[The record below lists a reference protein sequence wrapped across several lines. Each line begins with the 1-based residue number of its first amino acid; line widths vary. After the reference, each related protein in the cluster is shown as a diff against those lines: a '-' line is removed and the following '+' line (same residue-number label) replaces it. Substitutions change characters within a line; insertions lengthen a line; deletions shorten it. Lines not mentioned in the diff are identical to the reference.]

1 MADFLT
7 LVRKLH
13 SDVNASG
20 AAPTSV
26 TNQQSE
32 SLRLV
37 NWILDSDKFI
47 QNLWTRWKF
56 LRLEFSGDTTDTI
69 ATLSKPAGL
78 KQWDFDTFFIDGDP
92 LDVIEYDKIKRDV
105 LDTSPGQPSRVT
117 VMPDNS
123 LRFEPVPNG
132 VFTITADYYK
142 SQVLMVNN
150 TDVSDI
156 PEDFDMVISGRAQML
171 YGNFEEA
178 PEQQRQGAQ
187 IYGEFLGRL
196 QDDQLP
202 NEENAQYKGSGGFF
216 EVIAEY

>member
-7 LVRKLH
+7 LVQRLH

-20 AAPTSV
+20 SSPTAV
-26 TNQQSE
+26 TGQQGE
-32 SLRLV
+32 ALRLV
-37 NWILDSDKFI
+37 NWILDADEFI

-56 LRLEFSGDTTDTI
+56 MRVEFSGDTAAGVPTI
-69 ATLSKPAGL
+69 SKPAGL
-78 KQWDFDTFFIDGDP
+78 KQWDFETFFIDGDP
-92 LDVIEYDKIKRDV
+92 LDVVEYDKIKSDV
-105 LDTSPGQPSRVT
+105 LDVSQQIPARAI

-123 LRFEPVPNG
+123 LKFEPVPNG
-132 VFTITADYYK
+132 IFTITADQYK
-142 SQVLMVNN
+142 SHVPMVNN

-156 PEDFDMVISGRAQML
+156 PSDYHMCIRGRAQML

-178 PEQQRQGAQ
+178 PEQQRQGSQ

-196 QDDQLP
+196 QDGELP

-216 EVIAEY
+216 EVIAE